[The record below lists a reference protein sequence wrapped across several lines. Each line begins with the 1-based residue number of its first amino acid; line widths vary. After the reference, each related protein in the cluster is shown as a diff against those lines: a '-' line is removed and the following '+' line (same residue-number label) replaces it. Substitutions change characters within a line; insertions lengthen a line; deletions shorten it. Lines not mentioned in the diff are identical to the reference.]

1 MHRVQP
7 RTRGPSAHKAAWN
20 VAAVTIV
27 MFQPVNSGADLLH
40 ACRLEA
46 RTRCAPSSERST
58 RQTGKAAGDQQGTIP
73 HCGRKITSQR
83 RSPRSR
89 RRLAARAG
97 HWGPFWEASGGT
109 SRLSVDYGSLYPLT
123 MFGLLVFGYNQ
134 ATQRSASAT
143 SDLRLWRQAPAGALL
158 ATSCSLEGEERVAR
172 PDYGRGSGCPRRWRA
187 G

>member
-109 SRLSVDYGSLYPLT
+109 IRLSVDYGSSFVPSHYVRTTGVWIQPSHTALCEC
-123 MFGLLVFGYNQ
+123 
-134 ATQRSASAT
+134 
-143 SDLRLWRQAPAGALL
+143 DL
-158 ATSCSLEGEERVAR
+158 
-172 PDYGRGSGCPRRWRA
+172 
-187 G
+187 